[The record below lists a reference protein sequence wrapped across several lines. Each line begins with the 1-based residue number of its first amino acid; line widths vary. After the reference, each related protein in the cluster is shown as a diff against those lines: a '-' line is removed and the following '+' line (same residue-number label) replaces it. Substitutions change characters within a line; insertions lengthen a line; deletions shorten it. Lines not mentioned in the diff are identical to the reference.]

1 MHPSIYAPSN
11 HLSIHPFHHPTTQA
25 DVYEELSNPW
35 GEAMQCNDEMEQLS
49 AGPRGSN
56 PKLAAARPLQPSLQP
71 TG

>member
-1 MHPSIYAPSN
+1 M
-11 HLSIHPFHHPTTQA
+11 HHPTTYPSTQA

-56 PKLAAARPLQPSLQP
+56 PKLAAAQPLQPSLQP